1 MSWRSRDEAVILV
14 GMAERSDKRV
24 VEATIAGW
32 ITTDLSGAELGEKV
46 IEAIDRFAF
55 QHIEDTAAAEDLF
68 AFVQSQDERK
78 HLASVYRGT
87 RWQQKIGLMFARP
100 TDHDAHNAQVRAQL
114 VGYGA
119 IAEAALRIMLQQNGK
134 DAPPND
140 FDGIITKA
148 RAAGILSRRQ
158 QNRPIS
164 CGSTA
169 TASTSFWT
177 QVPSRWSL
185 SATPSELLRH
195 SSS

>member
-87 RWQQKIGLMFARP
+87 RWQQK
-100 TDHDAHNAQVRAQL
+100 
-114 VGYGA
+114 
-119 IAEAALRIMLQQNGK
+119 ML
-134 DAPPND
+134 
-140 FDGIITKA
+140 
-148 RAAGILSRRQ
+148 
-158 QNRPIS
+158 
-164 CGSTA
+164 
-169 TASTSFWT
+169 
-177 QVPSRWSL
+177 
-185 SATPSELLRH
+185 
-195 SSS
+195 